1 MQKGV
6 KKEKKY
12 PKHIEPGGLHL
23 KVHLA
28 LLKCQNHLA
37 SLELVVLQLMK
48 EKQTHYSC
56 TPETEERNS
65 E

>member
-1 MQKGV
+1 MQKGA
-6 KKEKKY
+6 KKEKY
-12 PKHIEPGGLHL
+12 QKHIEPGGLHL
-23 KVHLA
+23 KVQLA

-48 EKQTHYSC
+48 DKRTHYSC